1 MVKYDKP
8 GPPDPDSLLFFA
20 TEQVHDRDLI
30 LGIGAHIGMFEL
42 FLSLRYL
49 RAKRKQTFISVIT
62 VISVLGVMVG
72 VMALV
77 VVLSVMNGF
86 RADLMSKI
94 LGVNSHIL
102 VLKYGGAFDD
112 YKKIAER
119 VNKLDGVV
127 ASTPFIY
134 AQIMANNLGNA
145 SGALLRG
152 VDPEN
157 AAKVV
162 NFDEMIKEG
171 SLASLEGEAEGTP
184 AIVVGRELSK
194 QIGVGPGDM
203 ITLLSPEGKLTP
215 LGRSPNTRKFKVTGI
230 FDSGMYEYDASMVF
244 VSLKEAQGFLG
255 LGDRVTG
262 LEVKVEDIDESDKIA
277 KQIQTELGYPYWTKD
292 WKVMNRSLVSALE
305 LEKITMFVILTMIVL
320 VGALNII
327 STLVMVVMEKT
338 RDIAILRAM
347 GASAKSI
354 MSIFMLQGLLVGL
367 VGTITGLT
375 VGLGICHLLGKY
387 KFISLPADVYY
398 ISTLPVQ
405 VEFIDVSV
413 VALSAVLISFV
424 ATLYPSWYGSRLDPV
439 EAIRYE

>member
-1 MVKYDKP
+1 M
-8 GPPDPDSLLFFA
+8 L
-20 TEQVHDRDLI
+20 
-30 LGIGAHIGMFEL
+30 EL

-102 VLKYGGAFDD
+102 VLRYGGAFGD
-112 YKKIAER
+112 YKKIVKR
-119 VNKLDGVV
+119 VDKLDGVV

-134 AQIMANNLGNA
+134 AQVMANNSGNV

-152 VDPEN
+152 VDPKN
-157 AAKVV
+157 AARVV
-162 NFDEMIKEG
+162 SFEEMIKEG
-171 SLASLEGEAEGTP
+171 SLASLEKDAGGSP
-184 AIVVGRELSK
+184 PIVVGRELSR
-194 QIGVGPGDM
+194 QIGIGPGD
-203 ITLLSPEGKLTP
+203 IVTLLSPEGKLTP
-215 LGRSPNTRKFKVTGI
+215 LGRSPNTKRFRVTGI

-244 VSLKEAQGFLG
+244 VSLKEAQDFLAM
-255 LGDRVTG
+255 GDRVTG
-262 LEVKVEDIDESDKIA
+262 LEVRVDDIYESDKIA
-277 KQIQTELGYPYWTKD
+277 KQIQADLGYPYWTKD
-292 WKVMNRSLVSALE
+292 WKVMNRSLFSALK
-305 LEKITMFVILTMIVL
+305 LEKVTMFVILTMIVL

-367 VGTITGLT
+367 IGTMAGLAS
-375 VGLGICHLLGKY
+375 GLGICHLLGKY

-398 ISTLPVQ
+398 ISTLPVR
-405 VEFIDVSV
+405 VEFVDVWL
-413 VALSAVLISFV
+413 VALAAVFISFV
-424 ATLYPSWYGSRLDPV
+424 ATLYPSWYGSRVDPV